1 MASPQ
6 TPAIDTVEFAKALA
20 DQTRQRIM
28 AICCCTELNVSEIVD
43 RIDVAQPTVSHHLKI
58 LRQAGLVRSVRRG
71 KEIYYTLD
79 QRQLAQA
86 CCQVA
91 ADFAP
96 DLSLELTAGK
106 VP

>member
-1 MASPQ
+1 MAGSGHP
-6 TPAIDTVEFAKALA
+6 TIDTVEFAKALA

-28 AICCCTELNVSEIVD
+28 AICCCQELNVSEIVNQ
-43 RIDVAQPTVSHHLKI
+43 IEVAQPTVSHHLKI
-58 LRQAGLVRSVRRG
+58 LKSAGLVRSIRRG
-71 KEIYYTLD
+71 KEIFYTLN
-79 QRQLAQA
+79 QRRLAQA

-96 DLSLELTAGK
+96 DLSLELSPSE